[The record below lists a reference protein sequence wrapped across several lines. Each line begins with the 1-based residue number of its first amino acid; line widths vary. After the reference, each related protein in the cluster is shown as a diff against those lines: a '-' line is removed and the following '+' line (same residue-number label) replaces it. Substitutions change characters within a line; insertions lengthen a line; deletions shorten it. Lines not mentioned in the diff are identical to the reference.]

1 MTQTVPVTSSLLCRV
16 AYSAPDTLDLTFN
29 NGAVYRYFDIPRLV
43 FEQLLAAE
51 SKGAFFNRAIRN
63 RFPYRRLA

>member
-29 NGAVYRYFDIPRLV
+29 NGAVYRYFDIC
-43 FEQLLAAE
+43 
-51 SKGAFFNRAIRN
+51 
-63 RFPYRRLA
+63 